1 MISIERELMVVK
13 KTKIICTLGPATDH
27 KEILVDLIRSGMDV
41 ARFNFSHG
49 THEECAGRISLLK
62 EAVKETGRTI
72 GFMGDTKGPEMRLGI
87 FKNGKIVLKP
97 GQSFVLTTENIEG
110 TEERS
115 YVNYSELPKDI
126 HEGDMI
132 LLNDGKQ
139 SLKVDRL
146 TDTEIFTTVVS
157 GGEVSSRKR
166 VAVPGAILKLPFMSE
181 ADVSDITFAAEQGMD
196 YLAASFVR
204 NADDVM
210 QIKRLL
216 EKLHSSMGIIAKIE
230 NQEGVDNIDDI
241 IEVADGVMIARGDL
255 GVEIPMEDVP
265 VVQKEII
272 AKCNAAGKPVVTAT
286 QMLESMITN
295 YRATRAE
302 ANDVA
307 NAIFDGTDVIML
319 SGETA
324 SGAYPREAVQTMAR
338 IAERTEQALDY
349 INVFK
354 HKGIT
359 ERIQTTDAIS
369 HATVQIA
376 TELDANVI
384 LSITESGYTARMV
397 AKYRPHAQVVAV
409 SSLPETLR
417 RMTLYWG
424 VTPLYGPNEPN
435 TDKLI
440 DSAMTAAQNAGL
452 VRKGDSV
459 VVTAGKDVGKVGSTN
474 LIQVINVGHQIV
486 KGLGIGKR
494 AVSGPVC
501 KIRTKEDLKKLKPG
515 MIIVVSALENEMGA
529 VASQASGIIAEEGG
543 FTSSAAIIGINC
555 GIPVVVG
562 ANGAMD
568 KLEDGDVVTLD
579 VEAGAVYAGKI
590 NVK

>member
-1 MISIERELMVVK
+1 MK

-241 IEVADGVMIARGDL
+241 IEVADGVMIGRAALGRPWLPGRVQAFLSEGRDPGDPAPEERG
-255 GVEIPMEDVP
+255 
-265 VVQKEII
+265 
-272 AKCNAAGKPVVTAT
+272 
-286 QMLESMITN
+286 
-295 YRATRAE
+295 R
-302 ANDVA
+302 
-307 NAIFDGTDVIML
+307 IML
-319 SGETA
+319 DHLRRHVAFYGEKPGVRSFRKHLRWYLAELPGGEEAA
-324 SGAYPREAVQTMAR
+324 SALIRLEDSKSLGKALTFFF
-338 IAERTEQALDY
+338 EQA
-349 INVFK
+349 
-354 HKGIT
+354 
-359 ERIQTTDAIS
+359 S
-369 HATVQIA
+369 
-376 TELDANVI
+376 
-384 LSITESGYTARMV
+384 
-397 AKYRPHAQVVAV
+397 
-409 SSLPETLR
+409 
-417 RMTLYWG
+417 
-424 VTPLYGPNEPN
+424 
-435 TDKLI
+435 
-440 DSAMTAAQNAGL
+440 
-452 VRKGDSV
+452 
-459 VVTAGKDVGKVGSTN
+459 
-474 LIQVINVGHQIV
+474 
-486 KGLGIGKR
+486 
-494 AVSGPVC
+494 
-501 KIRTKEDLKKLKPG
+501 
-515 MIIVVSALENEMGA
+515 
-529 VASQASGIIAEEGG
+529 
-543 FTSSAAIIGINC
+543 
-555 GIPVVVG
+555 
-562 ANGAMD
+562 
-568 KLEDGDVVTLD
+568 
-579 VEAGAVYAGKI
+579 
-590 NVK
+590 

>member
-230 NQEGVDNIDDI
+230 NRSGVQNVREIS
-241 IEVADGVMIARGDL
+241 EVVDGIMIARGDL
-255 GVEIPMEDVP
+255 GVEIPYMEVP
-265 VVQKEII
+265 SVQKEIVQKCRLLGKRVII
-272 AKCNAAGKPVVTAT
+272 ATE
-286 QMLESMITN
+286 MLESMITN
-295 YRATRAE
+295 IRPTRAE
-302 ANDVA
+302 ISDVA
-307 NAIFDGTDVIML
+307 NAVYDGASAIML
-319 SGETA
+319 SGESA
-324 SGAYPREAVQTMAR
+324 AGKYPVEAVKTMSEV
-338 IAERTEQALDY
+338 AEFTEQR
-349 INVFK
+349 INYQKRFK
-354 HKGIT
+354 NTEFIT
-359 ERIQTTDAIS
+359 KNNLDAIS
-369 HATVQIA
+369 HATCQMAIDVSAKCIVVSSQ
-376 TELDANVI
+376 
-384 LSITESGYTARMV
+384 SGLTARMV
-397 AKYRPHAQVVAV
+397 SRFRCPTQIIGMTTSEKVYRKLAL
-409 SSLPETLR
+409 S
-417 RMTLYWG
+417 WG
-424 VTPLYGPNEPN
+424 VIPILCEQFDSIDVLFYHAIQQAQKIL
-435 TDKLI
+435 KLK
-440 DSAMTAAQNAGL
+440 D
-452 VRKGDSV
+452 GDNV
-459 VVTAGKDVGKVGSTN
+459 VLTGG
-474 LIQVINVGHQIV
+474 QI
-486 KGLGIGKR
+486 GGKR
-494 AVSGPVC
+494 GNTNTI
-501 KIRTKEDLKKLKPG
+501 K
-515 MIIVVSALENEMGA
+515 
-529 VASQASGIIAEEGG
+529 
-543 FTSSAAIIGINC
+543 
-555 GIPVVVG
+555 
-562 ANGAMD
+562 
-568 KLEDGDVVTLD
+568 
-579 VEAGAVYAGKI
+579 VETI
-590 NVK
+590 HSRQHCR